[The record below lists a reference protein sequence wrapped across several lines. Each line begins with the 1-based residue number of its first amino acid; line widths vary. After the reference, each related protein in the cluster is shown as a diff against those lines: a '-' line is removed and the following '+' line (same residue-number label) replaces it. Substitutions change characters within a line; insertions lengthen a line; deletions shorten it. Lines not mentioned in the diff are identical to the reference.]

1 MSEAPGYQR
10 FFAELKRRKVFRVA
24 AVYGAT
30 GFVVL
35 QVADLLAE
43 GMELPSVVL
52 KTATFLVLLGFP
64 IAMVLAWALELTP
77 DGVRRTDPAEAGE
90 IDEIV
95 AQPRGKRWP
104 AGLLAL
110 LGMIALVAGAWW
122 AGRSTAPGLDAGP
135 AASAASSA
143 NSDGRGAEVLKL
155 AYADLEA
162 DARPSLAVLPFV
174 DMIGDEE
181 QEFFADGMT
190 EELLNA
196 LAKIRDI
203 RVGGRTSSFAYKGQD
218 RDLRE
223 IGAELGV
230 QYLVEGSVRKQG
242 DRLRI
247 TAQLVDAT
255 DNFHLWSESYDRTID
270 DVFAV
275 QEEIAGAIADELQV
289 SLGLEDGTRLVA
301 PTGDLD
307 AYDLYLTGR
316 ARMRVRGDGV
326 QEAVQLFEA
335 AVAKDSGWAPAWA
348 GLAQA
353 QSLVPFYWEGSP
365 NMRDVA
371 GGEEGEPDRVS
382 ASRRAEDAA
391 IWEASL
397 AAAERAALR
406 ALEIDPT
413 NASAEV
419 ALGNVYRDRWEWEKA
434 EDRYL
439 RALAID
445 PDDVEAHQQYAEYLA
460 GIGRLDEALRSARR
474 AVALDPTS
482 AIRLNALGYIL
493 GMNGRSEEALPV
505 YELGRAHGGDFPAIR
520 RGIMFALY
528 RLREF
533 DRLEAFVLEEAAR
546 QDSVRGTRTAAEI
559 EEFRLQTEEKFDAIR
574 SGDMDGLIRCCESV
588 ITVRDLL
595 AVGDTARAFE
605 RYEEAILSGP
615 RFNGNLL
622 NGLWIPAF
630 DKFRSDSR
638 FAALLEYTG
647 LQGAELRRAPPGS

>member
-1 MSEAPGYQR
+1 MTESPGYQR

-30 GFVVL
+30 GFVLL

-52 KTATFLVLLGFP
+52 KTTTFLVLLGFP

-77 DGVRRTDPAEAGE
+77 DGVKRTDPAQTGELEA
-90 IDEIV
+90 IA
-95 AQPRGKRWP
+95 AQPAGKRWP
-104 AGLLAL
+104 AGFLAL
-110 LGMIALVAGAWW
+110 LGMVALAGGAWW
-122 AGRSTAPGLDAGP
+122 VGRSTAPGAGEG
-135 AASAASSA
+135 AAAAASSA
-143 NSDGRGAEVLKL
+143 AEANGRGAEVLKL
-155 AYADLEA
+155 AYADFDA
-162 DARPSLAVLPFV
+162 DSRPSLAVLPFV
-174 DMIGDEE
+174 DMIGDED

-196 LAKIRDI
+196 LAKIREL

-255 DNFHLWSESYDRTID
+255 DNFHLWSESYDRTTD

-275 QEEIAGAIADELQV
+275 QEEIAGAIAEELQV

-316 ARMRVRGDGV
+316 ARMRARGAGV
-326 QEAVQLFEA
+326 HEAVELFEA

-353 QSLVPFYWEGSP
+353 QSLVPFYWQGSP
-365 NMRDVA
+365 NMEDVA
-371 GGEEGEPDRVS
+371 PGEDATDRVNS
-382 ASRRAEDAA
+382 SKTAEDAA

-434 EDRYL
+434 ENRYL
-439 RALAID
+439 RALGID
-445 PDDVEAHQQYAEYLA
+445 PDDVEAHQQYAEFLA

-493 GMNGRSEEALPV
+493 VMNGRPEEALPV
-505 YELGRAHGGDFPAIR
+505 LELGRAHGGDFPAIR
-520 RGIMFALY
+520 RNIAGALFS
-528 RLREF
+528 LREF
-533 DRLEAFVLEEAAR
+533 DRVEGFILEEAAR
-546 QDSVRGTRTAAEI
+546 RHSEQGTRTEAELQ
-559 EEFRLQTEEKFDAIR
+559 EFRANVEDCFDAVR
-574 SGDMDGLIRCCESV
+574 SGDVDALIHCGESNV
-588 ITVRDLL
+588 TSLL

-605 RYEEAILSGP
+605 QLEEQILSRP
-615 RFNGNLL
+615 RFNGNRL

-630 DKFRSDSR
+630 DKFRPEPR
-638 FAALLEYTG
+638 FTALLEYTG
-647 LQGAELRRAPPGS
+647 LQGAELRRAPPDA

>member
-1 MSEAPGYQR
+1 MSETPGYQR

-64 IAMVLAWALELTP
+64 IAMVVAWALELTP

-90 IDEIV
+90 IDQIV
-95 AQPRGKRWP
+95 AQPPGKRWP

-110 LGMIALVAGAWW
+110 LGMLALVAGAWW
-122 AGRSTAPGLDAGP
+122 VGRSTAPGLDAGLVP
-135 AASAASSA
+135 GAPSASEPS
-143 NSDGRGAEVLKL
+143 GRGAEVLKL
-155 AYADLEA
+155 AYADF
-162 DARPSLAVLPFV
+162 DSDNRPSLAVLPFV
-174 DMIGDEE
+174 DMIGDDD

-196 LAKIRDI
+196 LAKIREI
-203 RVGGRTSSFAYKGQD
+203 RVGGRTSSFAYKGED

-230 QYLVEGSVRKQG
+230 HYLVEGSVRKQG

-275 QEEIAGAIADELQV
+275 QEEIAGAIAEELQV

-316 ARMRVRGDGV
+316 ARMRARGAGV
-326 QEAVQLFEA
+326 HEAVVLFEA
-335 AVAKDSGWAPAWA
+335 AVARDSGWAPAWA

-353 QSLVPFYWEGSP
+353 QSLVPFYWQGSP
-365 NMRDVA
+365 NMEEVD
-371 GGEEGEPDRVS
+371 GGEDETDRVNS
-382 ASRRAEDAA
+382 SGVAEDAA

-419 ALGNVYRDRWEWEKA
+419 ALGNVHRDRWEWEKA
-434 EDRYL
+434 ETRYL

-445 PDDVEAHQQYAEYLA
+445 PDDVEAHQQYAEFLA

-493 GMNGRSEEALPV
+493 NMNGRPEEAVPV
-505 YELGRAHGGDFPAIR
+505 FELGRAHGGDFPAIR
-520 RGIMFALY
+520 RNRAGALIA
-528 RLREF
+528 LREF
-533 DRLEAFVLEEAAR
+533 DRAEEFILDETAR
-546 QDSVRGTRTAAEI
+546 RNSVEGTRTEAELQ
-559 EEFRLQTEEKFDAIR
+559 EFRANLESWFDVIR
-574 SGDMDGLIRCCESV
+574 SGDVDAMIRCCESNV
-588 ITVRDLL
+588 TGLL
-595 AVGDTARAFE
+595 AVGDTARAFAQM
-605 RYEEAILSGP
+605 EEQILSGP
-615 RFNGNLL
+615 RFNGNRL
-622 NGLWIPAF
+622 NSLWSPAF
-630 DKFRSDSR
+630 DEFRSDPR
-638 FAALLEYTG
+638 FTALLEYTG
-647 LQGAELRRAPPGS
+647 LQGAELRRAPPDG

>member
-1 MSEAPGYQR
+1 MSESPGYQR

-52 KTATFLVLLGFP
+52 RTTTFLVLLGFP

-77 DGVRRTDPAEAGE
+77 DGVRRTDPAETGE
-90 IDEIV
+90 LEAIA
-95 AQPRGKRWP
+95 AQPAGKRWP
-104 AGLLAL
+104 AGFLAL
-110 LGMIALVAGAWW
+110 LGMVALAGGAWW
-122 AGRSTAPGLDAGP
+122 VGHSTAPGAGEG
-135 AASAASSA
+135 AAAAAFSAAEA
-143 NSDGRGAEVLKL
+143 NGRGAEVLQL
-155 AYADLEA
+155 AYADL
-162 DARPSLAVLPFV
+162 DTDSRPSLAVLPFV
-174 DMIGDEE
+174 DMIGDED

-196 LAKIRDI
+196 LAKIREI

-223 IGAELGV
+223 IGSELGV
-230 QYLVEGSVRKQG
+230 QYLVEGSVRKQD

-275 QEEIAGAIADELQV
+275 QEEIAGAIAAELQV

-307 AYDLYLTGR
+307 AYELYLTGR
-316 ARMRVRGDGV
+316 ARMRARGAGV
-326 QEAVQLFEA
+326 HEAVQLFEA
-335 AVAKDSGWAPAWA
+335 TVARDSGWAPAWA

-353 QSLVPFYWEGSP
+353 HSLVPFYREGAP
-365 NMRDVA
+365 NMEDGPA
-371 GGEEGEPDRVS
+371 GGDTPDRGN
-382 ASRRAEDAA
+382 RFGQAEDTA

-397 AAAERAALR
+397 AAAESAALR
-406 ALEIDPT
+406 ALAIDPT
-413 NASAEV
+413 NAGAEV

-434 EDRYL
+434 ENRYL

-445 PDDVEAHQQYAEYLA
+445 PDDMEAHQQYAEFLA

-493 GMNGRSEEALPV
+493 NMNGRPEAALPV
-505 YELGRAHGGDFPAIR
+505 LELAEAHGGDFPAIR
-520 RGIMFALY
+520 RNIAASWY
-528 RLREF
+528 QLREF
-533 DRLEAFVLEEAAR
+533 DRLERYVLEEVIPR
-546 QDSVRGTRTAAEI
+546 LSDRGNATEAEI
-559 EEFRLQTEEKFDAIR
+559 EELRSHVESRYDALR
-574 SGDMDGLIRCCESV
+574 AGDVDALIRCCESRLQ
-588 ITVRDLL
+588 THDLL
-595 AVGDTARAFE
+595 AVGDTARAFDLMAE
-605 RYEEAILSGP
+605 RLLALP
-615 RFNGNLL
+615 RFNGNML
-622 NGLWIPAF
+622 NALWDPAWDRF
-630 DKFRSDSR
+630 QSDPR
-638 FAALLEYTG
+638 YAELLEHTG
-647 LQGAELRRAPPGS
+647 LEGAELRLAPPGQ

>member
-1 MSEAPGYQR
+1 MSKAPGYQR

-122 AGRSTAPGLDAGP
+122 AGRSTAPGLDAGAVAP
-135 AASAASSA
+135 TASAADA
-143 NSDGRGAEVLKL
+143 AGRGAEVLKL
-155 AYADLEA
+155 AYADLDA
-162 DARPSLAVLPFV
+162 DDRPSLAVLPFV
-174 DMIGDEE
+174 DMIGDEN

-196 LAKIRDI
+196 LAKIRQI

-230 QYLVEGSVRKQG
+230 QYLVEGSVRKQD

-275 QEEIAGAIADELQV
+275 QEEIAGAIAEELQV
-289 SLGLEDGTRLVA
+289 SLGLADGTRLVA

-316 ARMRVRGDGV
+316 ARMRARGDGV

-353 QSLVPFYWEGSP
+353 ESLVPFYWEGAP
-365 NMRDVA
+365 NMQDLVA
-371 GGEEGEPDRVS
+371 GGEDESDRVI
-382 ASRRAEDAA
+382 AAGQAEDAA
-391 IWEASL
+391 IWKASL

-406 ALEIDPT
+406 ALEIDPR

-434 EDRYL
+434 ETRYL

-445 PDDVEAHQQYAEYLA
+445 PDDVEAHQQYAEFLA

-482 AIRLNALGYIL
+482 AIRLNALAYIL

-505 YELGRAHGGDFPAIR
+505 LELGRAHGGDFPAIR
-520 RGIMFALY
+520 RNIIVALHS
-528 RLREF
+528 LEEF
-533 DRLEAFVLEEAAR
+533 DRLEEFILAEAAR
-546 QDSVRGTRTAAEI
+546 QDSVRGTRTEAEF
-559 EEFRLQTEEKFDAIR
+559 EEFRVQIKEKFDAIR
-574 SGDMDGLIRCCESV
+574 TRDVDALIRCCESRV
-588 ITVRDLL
+588 TVPELL
-595 AVGDTARAFE
+595 AVGDTTRAFE
-605 RYEEAILSGP
+605 RYAELILSRP
-615 RFNGNLL
+615 RFNGNRL

-630 DKFRSDSR
+630 DNFRSDPR

-647 LQGAELRRAPPGS
+647 LEGAELKRAPPDA

>member
-1 MSEAPGYQR
+1 MSETRGYQR

-52 KTATFLVLLGFP
+52 KTTTFLVLLGFP

-95 AQPRGKRWP
+95 AQPPGKRWP

-122 AGRSTAPGLDAGP
+122 AGRSTAPGLDAG
-135 AASAASSA
+135 AVASTSSAADA
-143 NSDGRGAEVLKL
+143 DGRGAEVLKL
-155 AYADLEA
+155 AYADFDA
-162 DARPSLAVLPFV
+162 DTRPSLAVLPFV
-174 DMIGDEE
+174 DMIGDED

-196 LAKIRDI
+196 LAKIREI

-223 IGAELGV
+223 IGSELGV
-230 QYLVEGSVRKQG
+230 QYLVEGSVRKQR

-255 DNFHLWSESYDRTID
+255 DNFHLWSDSYDRTVD

-275 QEEIAGAIADELQV
+275 QEEIAGAIARELQV

-316 ARMRVRGDGV
+316 ARMRARGDGV

-353 QSLVPFYWEGSP
+353 QSLIPFYWQGSP
-365 NMRDVA
+365 NMEDVDA
-371 GGEEGEPDRVS
+371 GEDATDRGNS
-382 ASRRAEDAA
+382 MGAAEDAA

-434 EDRYL
+434 ETRYL
-439 RALAID
+439 RALGID
-445 PDDVEAHQQYAEYLA
+445 PDDVEAHQQYAEFLA

-493 GMNGRSEEALPV
+493 NMNGRPEEALPV
-505 YELGRAHGGDFPAIR
+505 LELGRAHGGDFPAIR
-520 RGIMFALY
+520 RNIADAL
-528 RLREF
+528 LLMREF
-533 DRLEAFVLEEAAR
+533 DRAEKFILEAAAR
-546 QDSVRGTRTAAEI
+546 QHSERGRRSEAELR
-559 EEFRLQTEEKFDAIR
+559 EFQANVEGCFDAIR
-574 SGDMDGLIRCCESV
+574 SGDRDV
-588 ITVRDLL
+588 TVPCGENNTWALL
-595 AVGDTARAFE
+595 AVGDTARAFDRFVE
-605 RYEEAILSGP
+605 GILSQP
-615 RFNGNLL
+615 RFNGNSL
-622 NGLWIPAF
+622 NGLWVPAY
-630 DKFRSDSR
+630 DGFRSDPR
-638 FAALLEYTG
+638 FAELLEYTG
-647 LQGAELRRAPPGS
+647 LEGAELKRAPPDA